1 MKADLHELALS
12 VLKTVL
18 RNSINLQVDWI
29 LRSLNDHANA
39 IYRIIDWGSAA
50 FFRSYFGSPY
60 FELLC
65 EFQQPQVTQV
75 LFPLRLVSIWSQTI
89 ADRRRSQRDLFPYN
103 RRPSQTIAEPTVAIH
118 FVQRKCHVYSR
129 VVLAGKS
136 KQTTWRTSRRKF
148 CCKQTYFFF

>member
-1 MKADLHELALS
+1 MLSGYAIQRFTDHHNVPSTIRNGGMKADLHELALS

-39 IYRIIDWGSAA
+39 IYSIIDWGSPA

-75 LFPLRLVSIWSQTI
+75 LFPLRLVSI
-89 ADRRRSQRDLFPYN
+89 
-103 RRPSQTIAEPTVAIH
+103 
-118 FVQRKCHVYSR
+118 
-129 VVLAGKS
+129 
-136 KQTTWRTSRRKF
+136 
-148 CCKQTYFFF
+148 